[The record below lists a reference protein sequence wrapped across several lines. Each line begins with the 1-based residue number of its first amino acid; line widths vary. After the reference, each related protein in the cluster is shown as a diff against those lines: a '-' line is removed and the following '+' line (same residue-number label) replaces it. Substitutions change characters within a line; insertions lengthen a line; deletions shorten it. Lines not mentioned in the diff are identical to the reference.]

1 MRKLAVFLMPLLWFA
16 SDAALAQ
23 KLYRWVDREGNV
35 HYTDTLPP
43 EAMQSARDEL
53 NSQGMTVNRVD
64 RALTEEERK
73 RKAEDADRAA
83 EAAARQAE
91 QDKMDSVLTSSY
103 ATEGDLERAYKER
116 FDLLDQSV
124 EAAKVGIASQEKSLT
139 DLLAH
144 AARLEREGK
153 PVPATVNDSITA
165 ARTQVAEQRA
175 YMEMREK
182 ERTSLQNEYETV
194 RARYRKL
201 KGSIGA
207 DAMTD

>member
-1 MRKLAVFLMPLLWFA
+1 LAVFLMPLLWFA

>member
-1 MRKLAVFLMPLLWFA
+1 
-16 SDAALAQ
+16 
-23 KLYRWVDREGNV
+23 
-35 HYTDTLPP
+35 
-43 EAMQSARDEL
+43 
-53 NSQGMTVNRVD
+53 MTVNRVD

>member
-1 MRKLAVFLMPLLWFA
+1 MRKLAVFLMPLLWIA

>member
-53 NSQGMTVNRVD
+53 NSQGMTVNRVN

-73 RKAEDADRAA
+73 RKTEDADRAT
-83 EAAARQAE
+83 ETTARQAE

>member
-207 DAMTD
+207 DAMTN

>member
-1 MRKLAVFLMPLLWFA
+1 MRKLLIGLIPLLLVVC
-16 SDAALAQ
+16 DVALAQ
-23 KLYRWVDREGNV
+23 KLYRWVDKEGNV

-64 RALTEEERK
+64 RALTEDERQ
-73 RKAEDADRAA
+73 RKAE
-83 EAAARQAE
+83 EAARSAEEAARKAE

-153 PVPATVNDSITA
+153 PVPTTVNGSISA
-165 ARTQVAEQRA
+165 ARKQVAEQRA
-175 YMEMREK
+175 YLEMRET
-182 ERTSLQNEYETV
+182 ERNSLQAEFETV
-194 RARYRKL
+194 RDRYRKL

-207 DAMTD
+207 DSLSN